1 MPWLGSFAE
10 DDPNDL
16 FLVRRFLAQAGVK
29 NPIVTFADGEEA
41 IAFLRGTCAA
51 GPREKA
57 LRPCVLFLDIK
68 MPKLDGFDV
77 LRWIRKQPALKEL
90 PVVVLSGSDE
100 PSDIKRAKEL
110 GAMRFLTKYPAAA
123 VFAEVIAKAM
133 RDC

>member
-1 MPWLGSFAE
+1 
-10 DDPNDL
+10 
-16 FLVRRFLAQAGVK
+16 
-29 NPIVTFADGEEA
+29 
-41 IAFLRGTCAA
+41 
-51 GPREKA
+51 
-57 LRPCVLFLDIK
+57 

-110 GAMRFLTKYPAAA
+110 GAMSFLTKYPPAA